1 MEKKPDIK
9 NLTLEEIISFCSKY
23 NLPKFR
29 AKQIWEWLWKK
40 CASSFEEMTSLSKE
54 IRKLLHENFSIKN
67 IKIHNAERSL
77 DGTIKYSFQ
86 LHDNLLIEGVLIKSK
101 KRLTA
106 CISSQVG
113 CSLACK
119 FCATGT
125 LKLERNVTASEIYAQ
140 VFILNNEALSHFGK
154 PLTNIVYMGMGEPL
168 LNYKHLLN
176 SIHFITSDEGLSI
189 SPKRITVSTA
199 GIAKMIKK
207 LADDQVKFNLAI
219 SLHSASEKKR
229 NSLMPLNEK
238 INLIELQEAVKYFY
252 TKTGTRVT
260 YEYILFKDL
269 NDKIEDA
276 QNLIK
281 FAKKIPCKINLIEYN
296 SVDNLSYQRSSNKVT
311 ESFMQLLEKHKIIV
325 NLRKSK
331 GKDIA
336 AACGQLANKLQ

>member
-1 MEKKPDIK
+1 MTDKKDIRI
-9 NLTLEEIISFCSKY
+9 LTFNEVVNFCSKY

-54 IRKLLHENFSIKN
+54 IRKLLHEHFSIKN
-67 IKIHNAERSL
+67 IKVHNAERSL

-296 SVDNLSYQRSSNKVT
+296 SVENLSYQKSSNKVT

>member
-54 IRKLLHENFSIKN
+54 IRKLLHEHFSIKN
-67 IKIHNAERSL
+67 IKVHNAERSL

-296 SVDNLSYQRSSNKVT
+296 SVDNLSYQKSSNKVT

>member
-1 MEKKPDIK
+1 MENKPDIK
-9 NLTLEEIISFCSKY
+9 NLTLDEITTFCSKH

-40 CASSFEEMTSLSKE
+40 CTRSFEEMTSLSKE

-67 IKIHNAERSL
+67 IKIHKAERSL

-125 LKLERNVTASEIYAQ
+125 LKLERNVTASEIYDQ
-140 VFILNNEALSHFGK
+140 VFILNNEALSLFGK

-168 LNYKHLLN
+168 LNYNPLLK
-176 SIHFITSDEGLSI
+176 SIHFITSNEGLSM

-219 SLHSASEKKR
+219 SLHSASENKR
-229 NSLMPLNEK
+229 NRLMPLNEK
-238 INLIELQEAVKYFY
+238 INLTELQEAVKYFY

-260 YEYILFKDL
+260 YEYILFKNL

-281 FAKKIPCKINLIEYN
+281 FAKKTACKINLIEYN
-296 SVDNLSYQRSSNKVT
+296 SVDNLSYQKSSTNVT
-311 ESFMQLLEKHKIIV
+311 ENFMLLLEKHKIIV

-336 AACGQLANKLQ
+336 AACGQLVNKLQ

>member
-1 MEKKPDIK
+1 MKKKPDIK
-9 NLTLEEIISFCSKY
+9 NLTLEEIISFCSQH

-40 CASSFEEMTSLSKE
+40 CANSFEEMTSLSKE
-54 IRKLLHENFSIKN
+54 IRKLLHEHFSIKN

-101 KRLTA
+101 NRLTA

-296 SVDNLSYQRSSNKVT
+296 SVDNLSYQKSSNKVT

>member
-1 MEKKPDIK
+1 
-9 NLTLEEIISFCSKY
+9 
-23 NLPKFR
+23 
-29 AKQIWEWLWKK
+29 
-40 CASSFEEMTSLSKE
+40 MTSLSKE
-54 IRKLLHENFSIKN
+54 IRKLLHEHFSIKN

-125 LKLERNVTASEIYAQ
+125 LKLERNLTASEIYSQ

-296 SVDNLSYQRSSNKVT
+296 SVDNLSYQKSSNKVT

>member
-9 NLTLEEIISFCSKY
+9 NLTLEEVISFCSKY

-54 IRKLLHENFSIKN
+54 IRKLLHEHFSIKN

-238 INLIELQEAVKYFY
+238 INLNELQEAVKYFY

-296 SVDNLSYQRSSNKVT
+296 PVDNLSYQKSSNKIT

>member
-296 SVDNLSYQRSSNKVT
+296 SVDNLSYQKSSNKVT

>member
-54 IRKLLHENFSIKN
+54 IRKLLHEHFSIKN
-67 IKIHNAERSL
+67 IKVHNAERSL

-296 SVDNLSYQRSSNKVT
+296 SVENLSYQKSSNKVT